1 MILKDLIESRESQIT
16 IELLDLCINLS
27 MFETIVSHSVV
38 IFSWVLQGIQIIV
51 LNIPSTQLFR
61 QFVSLNMLD
70 FTLKIL
76 YAQEW
81 LLFKIMKFAES

>member
-1 MILKDLIESRESQIT
+1 MILKDLIEIRKSQIT

-61 QFVSLNMLD
+61 QFVSLNMLY

-81 LLFKIMKFAES
+81 LLLKIMKFAKP

>member
-1 MILKDLIESRESQIT
+1 MILKDLIEIRKSQIT

-51 LNIPSTQLFR
+51 LNISSTQLFR
-61 QFVSLNMLD
+61 QFVSLNMLY

-81 LLFKIMKFAES
+81 LLLKIMKFAKP